1 MTPQP
6 MESSEIELILRRFA
20 SSKKDA
26 ALAKLIDSIFPQ
38 TAKDLVAHETSPED
52 PTEDSKE

>member
-38 TAKDLVAHETSPED
+38 TAEDLVAHETSPED

>member
-1 MTPQP
+1 

-38 TAKDLVAHETSPED
+38 TAEDLAAHENSPKD
-52 PTEDSKE
+52 PAEDSKE

>member
-1 MTPQP
+1 